1 VLRFKASPLSDTGVT
16 ESTEATLLATIA
28 LAEAIEFVSAVTTE
42 DATMGTT
49 IVATSTRKCK
59 GISQD
64 ALGRLDAMA
73 SNATGTTV
81 TVFLT
86 KSLLANWF
94 VGNVL
99 LLSVSVLLDVTVA
112 VAASA
117 VGTEAAMSL
126 TTMAGAIATVSG
138 AVAVASDT
146 VTVASVAVARTV
158 TAMSAC
164 GVTTE
169 ATMSMAS
176 VGEASL
182 MTVVLVITSVS
193 VDMVTIAIE
202 ASAEAT
208 LAVIATI
215 ATRSTP

>member
-1 VLRFKASPLSDTGVT
+1 MLSFKASPLSDTGVT

-94 VGNVL
+94 VGNL

-112 VAASA
+112 VAAFA

-126 TTMAGAIATVSG
+126 TTMAGAIAAVSG
-138 AVAVASDT
+138 AVAVASNTMT
-146 VTVASVAVARTV
+146 VTVAASAEARTV
-158 TAMSAC
+158 TAMSA
-164 GVTTE
+164 
-169 ATMSMAS
+169 
-176 VGEASL
+176 
-182 MTVVLVITSVS
+182 
-193 VDMVTIAIE
+193 
-202 ASAEAT
+202 
-208 LAVIATI
+208 
-215 ATRSTP
+215 